1 MVPVAD
7 KYILCRT
14 TGTRTFMRHATTPMA
29 VVMAA
34 DMTMTMITV
43 TGITTVDT
51 GTEMGMDTAMV
62 AAAGV
67 TR

>member
-1 MVPVAD
+1 
-7 KYILCRT
+7 
-14 TGTRTFMRHATTPMA
+14 MRHATMPMA
-29 VVMAA
+29 VVLAA
-34 DMTMTMITV
+34 DMTMITV